1 MFTPPP
7 RVSRRVSHTNHW
19 SAATF
24 AIQDNLE
31 SLTLELSEKQVQ
43 RLNEASAIELGF
55 PYDFYERELVKNMVY
70 GGLRDQILS
79 A

>member
-1 MFTPPP
+1 MSAIPIIGA
-7 RVSRRVSHTNHW
+7 RRISQL
-19 SAATF
+19 
-24 AIQDNLE
+24 QDNLE

-43 RLNEASAIELGF
+43 RLNEASTIELGF

>member
-1 MFTPPP
+1 L
-7 RVSRRVSHTNHW
+7 
-19 SAATF
+19 
-24 AIQDNLE
+24 QDNLE

-70 GGLRDQILS
+70 GGLRDQTLS

>member
-1 MFTPPP
+1 MSVIPIIGA
-7 RVSRRVSHTNHW
+7 RRISQL
-19 SAATF
+19 
-24 AIQDNLE
+24 QDNLE

>member
-1 MFTPPP
+1 
-7 RVSRRVSHTNHW
+7 VSVIPIIGARRISQL
-19 SAATF
+19 
-24 AIQDNLE
+24 QDNLE

>member
-1 MFTPPP
+1 
-7 RVSRRVSHTNHW
+7 VSVIPIIGARRLSQL
-19 SAATF
+19 
-24 AIQDNLE
+24 QDNLE